1 MRGCGWSGSAGQQ
14 LIQHPCGERR
24 AELSHAPGSGP
35 GMERER
41 ERNGNG
47 NSHGKENGNRKGN
60 GTGRYLERRRRGAL
74 KHSET
79 RSARPQ
85 PPPAQPRSPALTFLT
100 AQEHD
105 EPQRQEDEPQH
116 EAPHA
121 RQQLAPARV
130 RRRLC
135 GDEGGGSA
143 PGAALPLP
151 LPPRR
156 AGGRGPGALP
166 QGWLTGCRRLAC
178 STRHT

>member
-1 MRGCGWSGSAGQQ
+1 M
-14 LIQHPCGERR
+14 
-24 AELSHAPGSGP
+24 
-35 GMERER
+35 
-41 ERNGNG
+41 
-47 NSHGKENGNRKGN
+47 

-79 RSARPQ
+79 RSARTLPPTPRSR
-85 PPPAQPRSPALTFLT
+85 PPPAQPPSPALTFLT
-100 AQEHD
+100 AQEHE

-151 LPPRR
+151 PRR
-156 AGGRGPGALP
+156 GRARGPYPTPG
-166 QGWLTGCRRLAC
+166 
-178 STRHT
+178 